1 MRYVVITLLVLVLTA
16 CADKENSF
24 DIKNLAKS
32 DIDLVTDVHIKQLRE
47 LLRTLTVK
55 LYKRN
60 PRELKKSS
68 GMTIDARLAQIM
80 TVDRPK
86 NGYLEL
92 GNMDGVDVLPL
103 AFSKEF
109 KGDRV
114 FALMVGIT
122 GMLSASYNHKVDFYI
137 FDEIDQQKLYNS
149 ARNLETVSWQ
159 LNNQKY
165 DNGEP
170 LLLSNGI
177 GKNGIANYSYER
189 VLGQMIILQD
199 MMALLVSDGTNRTI
213 NKVAHGVASFTFFP
227 I

>member
-1 MRYVVITLLVLVLTA
+1 MRYVVVTLLVLVLTA

-24 DIKNLAKS
+24 DIKTLAKS

>member
-1 MRYVVITLLVLVLTA
+1 MRYLITIVLVIMLA
-16 CADKENSF
+16 GCSGKDNSF

-32 DIDLVTDVHIKQLRE
+32 DIDLVTDIHIKQLRE
-47 LLRTLTVK
+47 LLKKLTIK

-60 PRELKKSS
+60 PRELKKNS

-80 TVDRPK
+80 TVERPK

-103 AFSKEF
+103 AFSSEF

-122 GMLSASYNHKVDFYI
+122 GMLSNSYNDKVNFYI
-137 FDEIDQQKLYNS
+137 FDDIDQQKLYNS
-149 ARNLETVSWQ
+149 ARNLETVLWQ
-159 LNNQKY
+159 LNNKRY
-165 DNGEP
+165 NNGE
-170 LLLSNGI
+170 LLLVSNGI
-177 GKNGIANYSYER
+177 GKNGIANYSFER
-189 VLGQMIILQD
+189 VIGQMIILQD

-213 NKVAHGVASFTFFP
+213 NKVVHSVASFTFIP